1 MKKLLLALI
10 LLLPLSAY
18 VQTKPKS
25 QKSVKHTVDNIH
37 NRKSNYGDTYV
48 DPFKEKKESRKK
60 EFLAMSNTARAGVYM
75 NKSYNYQYGAIG
87 CAGVSAGLL
96 IGYGSLKDKFE
107 LNDNGKPKM
116 TNKAKGLIIGG
127 SIFAITAIALEISA
141 INYKTKAGK
150 CLQLQATENGAG
162 LAFVF

>member
-1 MKKLLLALI
+1 MKKLFFLTLMVFTI
-10 LLLPLSAY
+10 NAY
-18 VQTKPKS
+18 S
-25 QKSVKHTVDNIH
+25 QNGKYD
-37 NRKSNYGDTYV
+37 D
-48 DPFKEKKESRKK
+48 
-60 EFLAMSNTARAGVYM
+60 GVYSFPQKDKTQIVSKPIAKQLETYLS
-75 NKSYNYQYGAIG
+75 KSANYQYGAIG

-107 LNDNGKPKM
+107 LNDRDKAKM
-116 TNKAKGLIIGG
+116 TNKAKGMIIGG
-127 SIFAITAIALEISA
+127 SIFALAAIVLEINA